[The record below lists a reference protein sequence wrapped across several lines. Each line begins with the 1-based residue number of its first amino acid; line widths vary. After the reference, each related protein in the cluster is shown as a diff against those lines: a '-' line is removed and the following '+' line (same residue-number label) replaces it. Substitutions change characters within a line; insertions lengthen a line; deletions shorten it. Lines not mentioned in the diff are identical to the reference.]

1 MSLMKMFGSKKKDF
15 AKVIDESDALGEVT
29 IDCPAVMEL
38 KQDNELNKELNLKID
53 DDFYT
58 LDDLFLFLNLSKTK
72 ITECKVKVKKVD
84 DSTAHIIFNGG
95 KLVLKSDFTFDWEI

>member
-1 MSLMKMFGSKKKDF
+1 MSIMNIFNTKKKDL
-15 AKVIDESDALGEVT
+15 AKVIDENQELGEVT
-29 IDCPAVMEL
+29 IDCPAIIEL

-53 DDFYT
+53 NDFYT
-58 LDDLFLFLNLSKTK
+58 LDDLFAFLNLSKTK
-72 ITECKVKVKKVD
+72 ITECKVKVKKID

>member
-1 MSLMKMFGSKKKDF
+1 MKMFGSKKKDF

>member
-1 MSLMKMFGSKKKDF
+1 VSLMKMFGSKKKDF